1 MFKRGENMIIGFIGF
16 GEAAYCIS
24 IGLRDE
30 GIRDIIAY
38 DVMMTHSEIGKV
50 IEGRAAKAGVALLAS
65 SAEVVKQAD
74 ILFVA
79 VPSSY
84 AMDVC
89 NEIYDYLKADQIYAD
104 VSASTPVVKEQV
116 WNRIKD
122 TGVLFA
128 DAAMLGSLPL
138 DKHKVPI
145 MASGNGAAALHELMT
160 PYGMKITCASEK
172 AGDASA
178 IKLIR
183 SIFMKGL
190 AGLMLE
196 MLEASEHYQVSD
208 QVVKSIGN
216 SLDGISFQS
225 HLDRLITGTAIHAKR
240 RAAEIKGSIQLCD
253 EALIK
258 CPMTIAS
265 KEKHDL
271 LATYDFPNKFQKV
284 NPKKWQEI
292 LSLMH

>member
-1 MFKRGENMIIGFIGF
+1 MKIGFIGF

-24 IGLRDE
+24 IGLKGE
-30 GIRDIIAY
+30 GMRDIVAY
-38 DVMMTHSEIGKV
+38 DVMITHPEIGKV
-50 IEGRAAKAGVALLAS
+50 IEGRAAEAGVALLGS
-65 SAEVVKQAD
+65 SAEVVQQAD

-89 NEIYDYLKADQIYAD
+89 NDIYDHLKADQIYAD

-116 WNRIKD
+116 WNRVRD
-122 TGVLFA
+122 TGVLFV

-145 MASGNGAAALHELMT
+145 MASGNGAAALSEVMT

-183 SIFMKGL
+183 SIFMKGI

-196 MLEASEHYQVSD
+196 MLQASEYYQVSD
-208 QVVKSIGN
+208 QVVKSVGN
-216 SLDGISFQS
+216 SLDGIAFQS

-240 RAAEIKGSIQLCD
+240 RAAEIKGSIQLCG
-253 EALIK
+253 EAGIE
-258 CPMTIAS
+258 CPMTLAS
-265 KEKHDL
+265 KNKHDL
-271 LATYDFPNKFQKV
+271 LDSYNFPEKFHGTQ
-284 NPKKWQEI
+284 PKKWQEI
-292 LSLMH
+292 LSIMT

>member
-1 MFKRGENMIIGFIGF
+1 MKIGFIGF

-24 IGLRDE
+24 IGLKDE

-50 IEGRAAKAGVALLAS
+50 IEGRAAEAGVALLGS

-89 NEIYDYLKADQIYAD
+89 NEIYDHLKADQIYAD

-116 WNRIKD
+116 WNRVRD
-122 TGVLFA
+122 TGVLFV

-145 MASGNGAAALHELMT
+145 MASGNGAAALSEVMT
-160 PYGMKITCASEK
+160 PYGMRITCTSEK

-183 SIFMKGL
+183 SIFMKGI

-196 MLEASEHYQVSD
+196 MLQASEHYQVSE
-208 QVVKSIGN
+208 QVVKSVGN
-216 SLDGISFQS
+216 SLDGIAFQS

-253 EALIK
+253 EAGIE
-258 CPMTIAS
+258 CPMTLAS
-265 KEKHDL
+265 KNKHDL
-271 LATYDFPNKFQKV
+271 LDSYNFPEKFQGTQ
-284 NPKKWQEI
+284 PKKWQEI
-292 LSLMH
+292 LSIMT

>member
-1 MFKRGENMIIGFIGF
+1 MKIGFIGF

-24 IGLRDE
+24 LGLREE
-30 GIRDIIAY
+30 GIHDIVAY
-38 DVMMTHSEIGKV
+38 DVMVTHPEVGKV
-50 IEGRAAKAGVALLAS
+50 IENRAAEAGVTLLGS
-65 SAEVVKQAD
+65 NAEVVRQAEL
-74 ILFVA
+74 LFVA

-89 NEIYDYLKADQIYAD
+89 NEIYDDLRVGQIYAD
-104 VSASTPVVKEQV
+104 VSASTPTIKQQV
-116 WNRIKD
+116 WGRIQDK
-122 TGVLFA
+122 GVLFV

-145 MASGNGAAALHELMT
+145 MASGNGAEALHETMT
-160 PYGMKITCASEK
+160 PYGMRITCASDK

-196 MLEASEHYQVSD
+196 MLQASEHYQVSD
-208 QVVKSIGN
+208 QVVKSIGK
-216 SLDGISFQS
+216 SLDGIAFQS

-240 RAAEIKGSIQLCD
+240 RAAEIKGSILLCS
-253 EALIK
+253 EAGID
-258 CPMTIAS
+258 CPMTVAS
-265 KEKHDL
+265 KDKHDL
-271 LATYDFPNKFQKV
+271 LASYEFPEKFHGV
-284 NPKKWQEI
+284 HPKQWQEI
-292 LSLMH
+292 LSIMK

>member
-1 MFKRGENMIIGFIGF
+1 MKIGFIGF

-24 IGLRDE
+24 IGLKDE
-30 GIRDIIAY
+30 GMRDIVAY
-38 DVMMTHSEIGKV
+38 DVMITHPEIGKV
-50 IEGRAAKAGVALLAS
+50 IEGRAAEAGVALLGS
-65 SAEVVKQAD
+65 SAEVVQQAD

-89 NEIYDYLKADQIYAD
+89 NDIYDHLKADQIYAD

-116 WNRIKD
+116 WNRVRD
-122 TGVLFA
+122 TGVLFV

-145 MASGNGAAALHELMT
+145 MASGNGAAALSDVMT

-183 SIFMKGL
+183 SIFMKGI

-196 MLEASEHYQVSD
+196 MLQASEYYQVSD
-208 QVVKSIGN
+208 QVVKSVGN
-216 SLDGISFQS
+216 SLDGIAFQS

-240 RAAEIKGSIQLCD
+240 RAAEIKGSIQLCG
-253 EALIK
+253 EAGIE
-258 CPMTIAS
+258 CPMTLAS
-265 KEKHDL
+265 KNKHDL
-271 LATYDFPNKFQKV
+271 LDSYNFPEKFHGTQ
-284 NPKKWQEI
+284 PKKWQEI
-292 LSLMH
+292 LSIMT

>member
-1 MFKRGENMIIGFIGF
+1 MKIGFIGF

-24 IGLRDE
+24 IGLKEE
-30 GIRDIIAY
+30 GIHDIVAY
-38 DVMMTHSEIGKV
+38 DVMMTHSEVGKI
-50 IEGRAAKAGVALLAS
+50 IENRAAEAAVTLLGS
-65 SAEVVKQAD
+65 NSEVVRQAE

-89 NEIYDYLKADQIYAD
+89 NEIYDDLRTGQIYAD
-104 VSASTPVVKEQV
+104 VSASTPTIKQQV
-116 WNRIKD
+116 WERIQDK
-122 TGVLFA
+122 GILFV

-138 DKHKVPI
+138 DKHRVPI
-145 MASGNGAAALHELMT
+145 MASGNGAIALHESMT
-160 PYGMKITCASEK
+160 PYGMRITCASDK

-196 MLEASEHYQVSD
+196 MLQASEHYQVSD
-208 QVVKSIGN
+208 QVVTSIGK
-216 SLDGISFQS
+216 SLDGIAFQS

-253 EALIK
+253 EAGIE
-258 CPMTIAS
+258 CPMTFAS
-265 KEKHDL
+265 KDKHDL
-271 LATYDFPNKFQKV
+271 LASYDFPEKFHGVQ
-284 NPKKWQEI
+284 PKQWQEI
-292 LSLMH
+292 LSHMK

>member
-1 MFKRGENMIIGFIGF
+1 MKIGFIGF

-24 IGLRDE
+24 IGLKGE
-30 GIRDIIAY
+30 GVHDIVAC
-38 DVMMTHSEIGKV
+38 DVMMTHPEVGKI
-50 IEGRAAKAGVALLAS
+50 IESRAFEAGVTLVDS
-65 SAEVVKQAD
+65 NFEVVRQSE

-84 AMDVC
+84 AMSVC
-89 NEIYDYLKADQIYAD
+89 DEIYDHLKTGQIYAD
-104 VSASTPVVKEQV
+104 VSASTPNVKEKV
-116 WNRIKD
+116 WDRIKD
-122 TGVLFA
+122 KGVLFV

-145 MASGNGAAALHELMT
+145 MASGNGAAALYEKMT
-160 PYGMKITCASEK
+160 PYGMRITCASEK

-208 QVVKSIGN
+208 QVVKSVGN
-216 SLDGISFQS
+216 SLDGIAFQS

-253 EALIK
+253 EAGIE
-258 CPMTIAS
+258 CPMTLAS
-265 KEKHDL
+265 KNKHDL
-271 LATYDFPNKFQKV
+271 LDSYNFPEKFHGIQ
-284 NPKKWQEI
+284 PKKWQEI
-292 LSLMH
+292 LSIMT

>member
-1 MFKRGENMIIGFIGF
+1 MKIGFIGF

-24 IGLRDE
+24 IGLKEE
-30 GIRDIIAY
+30 GIHDIVAY

-50 IEGRAAKAGVALLAS
+50 IEGRAAEAGVTLVDS
-65 SAEVVKQAD
+65 SAEVIKQAD
-74 ILFVA
+74 LLFVA

-84 AMDVC
+84 AMEVC
-89 NEIYDYLKADQIYAD
+89 NEIYEHLKVGQIYAD
-104 VSASTPVVKEQV
+104 VSASTPGAKHQV
-116 WNRIKD
+116 WTRVQEK
-122 TGVLFA
+122 GVLFV

-138 DKHKVPI
+138 DRHKVPI
-145 MASGNGAAALHELMT
+145 MASGNGARAFCDAMT
-160 PYGMKITCASEK
+160 PYGMRITCASEK

-196 MLEASEHYQVSD
+196 MLQASEHYQVSD

-216 SLDGISFQS
+216 SLDGIAFQS

-240 RAAEIKGSIQLCD
+240 RAAEIKGSIQLCE
-253 EALIK
+253 EAGIV
-258 CPMTIAS
+258 CPMTKAS
-265 KEKHDL
+265 KDKHDL
-271 LATYDFPNKFQKV
+271 LASYDFQSKFV
-284 NPKKWQEI
+284 SVHPKKWQEI
-292 LSLMH
+292 LSQMN